1 MIDFVDA
8 ITHAKDYFAKSNEV
22 ILDCKETEDSW
33 IFSGGIEGKR
43 KFGINAIE
51 IDKANGNI
59 HLFRLPNKKNF
70 EKLEKSRTIDFLKQV
85 ESKVYEKLDE

>member
-33 IFSGGIEGKR
+33 I
-43 KFGINAIE
+43 
-51 IDKANGNI
+51 
-59 HLFRLPNKKNF
+59 L
-70 EKLEKSRTIDFLKQV
+70 V

>member
-43 KFGINAIE
+43 K
-51 IDKANGNI
+51 
-59 HLFRLPNKKNF
+59 
-70 EKLEKSRTIDFLKQV
+70 SRTIDFL
-85 ESKVYEKLDE
+85 E

>member
-1 MIDFVDA
+1 MVDFVDA
-8 ITHAKDYFAKSNEV
+8 ITHAKDYYAKSNEV

-70 EKLEKSRTIDFLKQV
+70 EKLEKSRTIDFL
-85 ESKVYEKLDE
+85 E